1 MKQTFQ
7 LTLFVDILMIVI
19 DDRLGGPPVYSI
31 TSDQRPLMRVHD
43 AIRQCVA
50 FVLYKRAMADPPKK
64 IGTVFFG
71 YPEDQSGHILPYA
84 ITCRH
89 VIEHALANSADGK
102 IYLRV
107 NLKNG
112 TCTSIETMA
121 ADSIVLGTFF
131 VVVI

>member
-1 MKQTFQ
+1 
-7 LTLFVDILMIVI
+7 
-19 DDRLGGPPVYSI
+19 
-31 TSDQRPLMRVHD
+31 
-43 AIRQCVA
+43 
-50 FVLYKRAMADPPKK
+50 
-64 IGTVFFG
+64 
-71 YPEDQSGHILPYA
+71 
-84 ITCRH
+84 